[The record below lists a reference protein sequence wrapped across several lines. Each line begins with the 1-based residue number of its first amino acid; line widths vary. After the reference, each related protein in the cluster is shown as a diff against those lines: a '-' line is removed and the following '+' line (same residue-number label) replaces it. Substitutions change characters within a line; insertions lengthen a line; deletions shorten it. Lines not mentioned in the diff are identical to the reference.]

1 MPPTGNL
8 PTEEIKYLGIEQV
21 LVIHETLIE
30 RYGGSHGIHNRGL
43 LESAV
48 FRPQASAFGEDAYPA
63 LFEKC
68 AVLGYSLIQ
77 NHPFSDGN
85 KRAGF
90 ACMHLMLLINGYDL
104 KSTSKEEIAITEDI
118 ASGNVHEPDLAEW
131 LKKHSAK
138 KRERNI

>member
-1 MPPTGNL
+1 MPLTGSS
-8 PTEEIKYLGIEQV
+8 PSEIKYLGIDQV
-21 LVIHETLIE
+21 LAIHETLIN
-30 RYGGSHGIHNRGL
+30 RYGGSHGIHNQGL

-48 FRPQASAFGEDAYPA
+48 FRPQASAFGQDAYPA

-85 KRAGF
+85 KRTGF

-104 KSTSKEEIAITEDI
+104 KSTSKEEIAFTKSI
-118 ASGNVHEPDLAEW
+118 ASGKVHEIYLVKW
-131 LKKHSAK
+131 LKKHSTK
-138 KRERNI
+138 KKDPAI

>member
-1 MPPTGNL
+1 MPPTGNS

-21 LVIHETLIE
+21 LAIHEILID
-30 RYGGSHGIHNRGL
+30 RYGGSRGIHNRGL

-48 FRPQASAFGEDAYPA
+48 FRPQASAFGKDAYST

-85 KRAGF
+85 KRTGF
-90 ACMHLMLLINGYDL
+90 ACMHLILLINGYDL
-104 KSTSKEEIAITEDI
+104 KSTSKEEIAITEDV
-118 ASGNVHEPDLAEW
+118 ASGNVHEPDLVEW
-131 LKKHSAK
+131 LKKHSTK
-138 KRERNI
+138 KRR

>member
-1 MPPTGNL
+1 MPPTGSS

-21 LVIHETLIE
+21 LAIHEILIE
-30 RYGGSHGIHNRGL
+30 RYGGSRGIHNRGL

-48 FRPQASAFGEDAYPA
+48 FRPQASAFGKDAYPA

-85 KRAGF
+85 KRTGF
-90 ACMHLMLLINGYDL
+90 ACMHLILLINGYDL
-104 KSTSKEEIAITEDI
+104 KSTSKEEIAITEDV
-118 ASGNVHEPDLAEW
+118 ASGNVREPDLVEW
-131 LKKHSAK
+131 LKKHSTK
-138 KRERNI
+138 KVIV